1 MFERLVEMAG
11 RPAVRAALRD
21 LLSALVALVTALAVA
36 GCAIAPRY
44 VAVPA
49 VDLLQPAAPVADSKP
64 SGS

>member
-1 MFERLVEMAG
+1 MFEWLVEMAG

-36 GCAIAPRY
+36 GCVVAPRY

-49 VDLLQPAAPVADSKP
+49 ADILPAAPVADSKP